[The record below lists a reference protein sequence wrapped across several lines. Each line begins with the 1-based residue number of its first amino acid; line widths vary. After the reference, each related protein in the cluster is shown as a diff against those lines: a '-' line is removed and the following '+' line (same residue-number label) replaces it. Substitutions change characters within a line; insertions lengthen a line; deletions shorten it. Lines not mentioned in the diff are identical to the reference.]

1 MSYQRSKAPL
11 SLMEQLIMVFVFA
24 FAAAICLQAFVY
36 SDRLSK
42 DGTAKENASV
52 RATEVIEIVKAYH
65 GDMQKAA
72 DKLGATYT
80 ASDSGAAGESGTL
93 VKEYPDDGMKVTL
106 ETNEATATGGA
117 NYYHQTGKV
126 YVIEIPGEG
135 EELKDPIYSVDV
147 AWQLQEQL
155 LK

>member
-1 MSYQRSKAPL
+1 MNYQRSKAPL

-42 DGTAKENASV
+42 DGTAKETASV

-65 GDMQKAA
+65 GDLDKAA
-72 DKLGATYT
+72 GKLGASV
-80 ASDSGAAGESGTL
+80 SDSDGQGGGSLE
-93 VKEYPDDGMKVTL
+93 KEFTDDGLKVTL
-106 ETNEATATGGA
+106 KTDDPTQTA
-117 NYYHQTGKV
+117 GKELHRTAKV
-126 YVIEIPGEG
+126 SVVEIPQDGAEAK
-135 EELKDPIYSVDV
+135 EPIYSVDV
-147 AWQLQEQL
+147 AWQTEPQL